1 MSECFQHIDMFIDS
15 LIDYIEE
22 CIKQVYNDSMFN
34 RKKYDKNSP
43 KPIVNQLT
51 INGVKK
57 ESSDNIEEEKEW
69 DIV

>member
-43 KPIVNQLT
+43 KPIVNHLT